1 MACACARGTA
11 TPRRKPDGSERV
23 HYAAQHEQS
32 AALKSKSKG
41 AALKSKSK
49 GAALKSKS
57 KDAVLKSKSK
67 GAVLKSKSKFAVCAT
82 NRRARNVSVA
92 NEKFLSAPP
101 RARPRNSGDKARS
114 IKPSPRSRRGSRRS
128 IRSVQLKVREK
139 ARDLGT
145 SMPNALR
152 HR

>member
-1 MACACARGTA
+1 MLRS
-11 TPRRKPDGSERV
+11 KSK
-23 HYAAQHEQS
+23 S

-41 AALKSKSK
+41 AVLKSKSK

-57 KDAVLKSKSK
+57 KDAALKSKSK
-67 GAVLKSKSKFAVCAT
+67 GAVLKSRSKFAVCAT

-92 NEKFLSAPP
+92 NEKFLSARRP
-101 RARPRNSGDKARS
+101 ARPRNSGDKARS
-114 IKPSPRSRRGSRRS
+114 IKPSPRSRHGSRRS
-128 IRSVQLKVREK
+128 IRSVPLKVREK